1 MGADKP
7 RRLRAILV
15 ALVALL
21 PLAGLAACGAGDA
34 PASGGSGGNGREVT
48 VAVTPTMPYIG
59 LEQGKLTGL
68 DGDLFNRA
76 AAELGLRVKPVAVDF
91 PGLLAGVQSHRY
103 DLGIGGISW
112 NAERAGAGIF
122 TDPPYYS
129 PVILAEKPGIGARTV
144 QDLEGKKLA
153 TVQSFFYIPALR
165 KVPNAS
171 LQTYPN
177 FQAVLQDLDAGRV
190 DIAFLDPLTVVYT
203 KKKNPSLKYETSPL
217 EPPTAADLAAHPEYT
232 AFQPSMSGWYLNKDE
247 GALRD
252 ALTKQILGFY
262 QDGSG
267 AETVRKWGGD
277 PSALLK
283 PIPDFTGQR
292 TKVDRPAG
300 WTPPSS

>member
-1 MGADKP
+1 MGAEGSERG
-7 RRLRAILV
+7 RRRGRVL

-21 PLAGLAACGAGDA
+21 PLAGLAACGAGDT
-34 PASGGSGGNGREVT
+34 PASGGNGREVT

-68 DGDLFNRA
+68 DGDLFNKA
-76 AAELGLRVKPVAVDF
+76 ATALGLRVKPVAVDF

-129 PVILAEKPGIGARTV
+129 PVILAEKPGIGAHTV

-165 KVPNAS
+165 KVPGAS

-190 DIAFLDPLTVVYT
+190 DIAFLDPLTVVFT
-203 KKKNPSLKYETSPL
+203 KKQKPNLNYETAPL
-217 EPPTAADLAAHPEYT
+217 EPPTAADLKAHPEYT

-247 GALRD
+247 GGLRD
-252 ALTKQILGFY
+252 SLTKQILGFY
-262 QDGSG
+262 KDGSA

-300 WTPPSS
+300 WTPPSA